1 MGMFEDVFE
10 KAKSVADMAGKKTGE
25 LVEISKLKISAAD
38 VQSKINRE
46 FQELGTLVYTASKEH
61 ADCTESV
68 HERAEAI
75 DTLYTELSE
84 LNEKISE
91 LRRMKKCPEC
101 ESANP
106 EDANFCLNCGAK
118 L

>member
-10 KAKSVADMAGKKTGE
+10 KAKNVADMAGKKTGE
-25 LVEISKLKISAAD
+25 LVEISKLRINAAD
-38 VQSKINRE
+38 VQTKIDKE

-61 ADCTESV
+61 SDCTESV
-68 HERAEAI
+68 HERAVAI
-75 DTLYTELSE
+75 DALFAELAE

-101 ESANP
+101 QYANP